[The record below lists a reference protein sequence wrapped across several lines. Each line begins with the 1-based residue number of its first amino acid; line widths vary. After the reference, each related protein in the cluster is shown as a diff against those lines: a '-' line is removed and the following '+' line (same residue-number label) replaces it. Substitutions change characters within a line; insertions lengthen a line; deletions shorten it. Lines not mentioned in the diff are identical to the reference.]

1 MVGASPPSALRVPDG
16 VSGEAPGRASRSSLG
31 PRRPA
36 RGPRGL
42 GEPLRSLTA
51 PRGWCVEA
59 AIKPQSQPQGRPLR
73 SYRFPRASSSHTE
86 TPGSQAPANQAPGCQ
101 RRWGGGGGAVGE
113 RGPGR
118 PAAYPVGGCTAP
130 ASSSCLEGQSLD
142 ANPSPGCG
150 SAKGTCGAWPG
161 QWSRAPSSACA
172 HFVALKSTRR
182 TSTVRENDPLP
193 VSFLT

>member
-142 ANPSPGCG
+142 ANPPGLRLCKG
-150 SAKGTCGAWPG
+150 HLRGMAGAVVQGPKFSLCTFCCAKEHT
-161 QWSRAPSSACA
+161 QNFHSQ
-172 HFVALKSTRR
+172 
-182 TSTVRENDPLP
+182 RE
-193 VSFLT
+193 